1 MQDKGDFSVIRCF
14 DHDKDV
20 VSLRQL
26 HLDFSLTMEANAN
39 EKACEPVAVDVFM
52 QLVIAYIQAGQGCLF
67 MMEHQEETVG
77 YALFIIDPNPPND
90 EFVGTLAEI
99 YVAPAWRRNHFA
111 KSAVVEGL
119 RWLQDHGIDQCY
131 VSVYKHNL
139 AAISFYEKMDF
150 LVSDYRMLKVL

>member
-1 MQDKGDFSVIRCF
+1 MMIRSF
-14 DHDKDV
+14 DPDRDV
-20 VSLRQL
+20 DSLRHL
-26 HLDFSLTMEANAN
+26 HLDFSHTMEADEN
-39 EKACEPVAVDVFM
+39 EKACEPVAVNVFM
-52 QLVIAYIQAGQGCLF
+52 QLAIAYIQSDQGCLF

-77 YALFIIDPNPPND
+77 YAFFVVEPNQRTD
-90 EFVGTLAEI
+90 GIVGTLAEI

-139 AAISFYEKMDF
+139 VAISFYEKMDF